1 MKMLKPVDNSVDIKF
16 IFSLMNLINFSL
28 GDEHKRRWIA
38 EYSEQ
43 IIYVPKIDEQRAIS
57 SMIDDMTFE
66 LDELISKR
74 KKYQAIKQG
83 MMQELLTGKIRLV

>member
-1 MKMLKPVDNSVDIKF
+1 MLKPVDNSVDIKF

-28 GDEHKRRWIA
+28 GDEHKRRWIG
-38 EYSEQ
+38 EYSKQ

-66 LDELISKR
+66 LHELILKR

-83 MMQELLTGKIRLV
+83 MMQELLTGKTRLV